1 MGAWMNPMEHTF
13 GEHERLAATALIGMA
28 LDEDLRGACD
38 LTSVA
43 LVPEDQDGVVQIVAR
58 QRGVVAGLPIVE
70 LVFAQIDPSV
80 AIDLLCRD
88 GESVMPGR
96 VLANV
101 QGPVR
106 SLLTG
111 ERTVLNFLTALGG
124 VATLTRQFVD
134 AAEDTRAKILD
145 TRKTWPGWRLLQK
158 YAVRC
163 GGGSNHRMGLSDGI
177 LIKDNHLAAWRS
189 QAPDGSVSAAIC
201 EARQRWPGQPIEVEV
216 DTLAQLNDALHEQPE
231 IVLLDNMKP
240 PQLREAVAIRDR
252 FAPSVLLEASG
263 GVSLATIREIAAT
276 GVDRISIGALTH
288 SAPALDVAFDWGR

>member
-1 MGAWMNPMEHTF
+1 MEDTF
-13 GEHERLAATALIGMA
+13 GEHERRAAAVLIEMA
-28 LDEDLRGACD
+28 LVEDLRGACD

-43 LVPEDQDGVVQIVAR
+43 LVPEDQEGVVQIVAR
-58 QRGVVAGLPIVE
+58 QRGVVSGLPIIE
-70 LVFAQIDPSV
+70 QVFSRIDRAVS
-80 AIDLLCRD
+80 IDLLCRD
-88 GESVMPGR
+88 GESVTPGR

-124 VATLTRQFVD
+124 VATLTRKFVD
-134 AAEDTRAKILD
+134 AAEGTRAKILD

-163 GGGSNHRMGLSDGI
+163 GGGTNHRIGLYDGV
-177 LIKDNHLAAWRS
+177 LIKDNHLAAWRTQS
-189 QAPDGSVSAAIC
+189 PDGSVAAAIREC
-201 EARQRWPGQPIEVEV
+201 RQRWPGQLIEVEV
-216 DTLAQLNDALHEQPE
+216 DTLAQLNDALHEKPE

-240 PQLREAVAIRDR
+240 AQLREAVLIRDR
-252 FAPSVLLEASG
+252 FAAAVLLEASG
-263 GVSLATIREIAAT
+263 GVNLETIREIAAT

-288 SAPALDVAFDWGR
+288 SAPAMDVAFDWGR

>member
-1 MGAWMNPMEHTF
+1 MVLRKRQMEDTF
-13 GEHERLAATALIGMA
+13 GKQEHSSAAMLIEIALE
-28 LDEDLRGACD
+28 EDLRGECD

-43 LVPEDQDGVVQIVAR
+43 LVPEDQIGLVQIVAR
-58 QRGVVAGLPIVE
+58 QRGVVAGLPIME
-70 LVFAQIDPSV
+70 RVFEKIDPAV
-80 AIDLLCRD
+80 MIDLLCRD
-88 GESVMPGR
+88 GESVLPGR

-124 VATLTRQFVD
+124 VATLTRKFVD
-134 AAEDTRAKILD
+134 AAEGTRAKILD

-163 GGGSNHRMGLSDGI
+163 GGGTNHRIGLYDGV
-177 LIKDNHLAAWRS
+177 LIKDNHLAAWRTQS
-189 QAPDGSVSAAIC
+189 PDGSVAAAIREC
-201 EARQRWPGQPIEVEV
+201 RRRWPGQFVEVEV
-216 DTLAQLNDALHEQPE
+216 DTLTQLNDALHEHPE

-240 PQLREAVAIRDR
+240 AQLREAVLVRDR
-252 FAPSVLLEASG
+252 FSRTTLLEASG
-263 GVSLATIREIAAT
+263 GVNLETIREIAST

-288 SAPALDVAFDWGR
+288 SAPALDVAFDWGH

>member
-1 MGAWMNPMEHTF
+1 MEHTF
-13 GEHERLAATALIGMA
+13 GDHERRAAAALIDMA

-70 LVFAQIDPSV
+70 LVFAKIDPAV

-124 VATLTRQFVD
+124 VATLTRQFVE
-134 AAEDTRAKILD
+134 AAEGTRAKILD

-163 GGGSNHRMGLSDGI
+163 GGGRITAWVSRMASSSRTTT
-177 LIKDNHLAAWRS
+177 WRPGELNRRTGPS
-189 QAPDGSVSAAIC
+189 PQPFVSPASVGPAC
-201 EARQRWPGQPIEVEV
+201 R
-216 DTLAQLNDALHEQPE
+216 
-231 IVLLDNMKP
+231 
-240 PQLREAVAIRDR
+240 LRSRSTR
-252 FAPSVLLEASG
+252 CPN
-263 GVSLATIREIAAT
+263 
-276 GVDRISIGALTH
+276 
-288 SAPALDVAFDWGR
+288 

>member
-1 MGAWMNPMEHTF
+1 MNPMENSF
-13 GEHERLAATALIGMA
+13 GEHERSAAAALIGMA
-28 LDEDLRGACD
+28 LNEDLRGACD

-43 LVPEDQDGVVQIVAR
+43 LVPEVQDGVVQIVAR
-58 QRGVVAGLPIVE
+58 QRGVVSGLPIVG
-70 LVFAQIDPSV
+70 LVFTRIDPSV
-80 AIDLLCRD
+80 AVDLLCRD

-124 VATLTRQFVD
+124 VATLTRKFVD
-134 AAEDTRAKILD
+134 AAESAHTKILD

-163 GGGSNHRMGLSDGI
+163 GGGTNHRMGLSDGI
-177 LIKDNHLAAWRS
+177 LIKDNHLAAWRT
-189 QAPDGSVSAAIC
+189 QAPDGSVSAAIRQ
-201 EARQRWPGQPIEVEV
+201 ARQRWPGQPIEVEV
-216 DTLAQLNDALHEQPE
+216 DTLAQLNDALHESPE
-231 IVLLDNMKP
+231 IVLLDNMQP
-240 PQLREAVAIRDR
+240 HQLREAVAIRDR
-252 FAPSVLLEASG
+252 FSPSVLLEASG
-263 GVSLATIREIAAT
+263 GVNLDTIREIAAT